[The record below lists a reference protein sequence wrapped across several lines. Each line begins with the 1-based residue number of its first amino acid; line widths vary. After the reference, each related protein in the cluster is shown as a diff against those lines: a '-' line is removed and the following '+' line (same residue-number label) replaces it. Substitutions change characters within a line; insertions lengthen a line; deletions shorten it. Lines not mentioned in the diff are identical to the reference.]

1 MNIFWQENIQEASK
15 QWVTYTA
22 SGYCLTTAFVR
33 VHADIPTEMARPRRE
48 TLGSNILNLGQAW
61 KGRIPWDSKK
71 VHGKGRPPTWN
82 TNVNKHLYSDR
93 NTSKHY
99 KCCYHHAIDSGN
111 IRNHLLISVGR
122 PKLAVPFL
130 GNRFIALLLLRIEN
144 FNHTLSRGTYLYLAH
159 I

>member
-15 QWVTYTA
+15 QWVIYTA

-111 IRNHLLISVGR
+111 IRNHLSWGVHLFRSADR
-122 PKLAVPFL
+122 NKCTPQERWF
-130 GNRFIALLLLRIEN
+130 RIFPE
-144 FNHTLSRGTYLYLAH
+144 SMAWW
-159 I
+159 